1 MKSFKSFL
9 LISIALV
16 SINATTS
23 VGYIY
28 NISKDYTVTIKG
40 TSNLHD
46 WTETVGT
53 VSGNGTV
60 NWNSDKSF
68 NLDAMSISMTVRSIK
83 STEGSVMNNNT
94 YKALKADADPE
105 ITLKLN
111 NPVKPIHPISNGTS
125 ILANVNL
132 TIAGVTRTI
141 NMPVNIYMQE
151 QQKLIVEGSQTIN
164 MTDYGIKLPTA
175 LFGAL
180 KTGNAITISFKTSFT
195 TATN

>member
-60 NWNSDKSF
+60 NWNSGKSF

-111 NPVKPIHPISNGTS
+111 NPVKSIHPISNGTS

-164 MTDYGIKLPTA
+164 MTDYGIKPPTA

>member
-111 NPVKPIHPISNGTS
+111 NPVKSIHPISNGTS

-164 MTDYGIKLPTA
+164 MTDYGIKPPTA